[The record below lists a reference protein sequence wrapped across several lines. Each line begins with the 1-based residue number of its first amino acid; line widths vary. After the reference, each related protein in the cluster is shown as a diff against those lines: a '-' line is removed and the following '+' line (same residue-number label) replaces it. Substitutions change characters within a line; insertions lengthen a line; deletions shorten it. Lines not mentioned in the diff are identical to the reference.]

1 MTQLVPSRATAC
13 ILESILGKSR
23 LMVRFWA
30 RTVNKK
36 DTVAAHGLVADLEAT
51 QAVTSHLAAKVTLV
65 RWG

>member
-1 MTQLVPSRATAC
+1 
-13 ILESILGKSR
+13 
-23 LMVRFWA
+23 MVRFWA

-36 DTVAAHGLVADLEAT
+36 DTVVAHGLVADLEGT